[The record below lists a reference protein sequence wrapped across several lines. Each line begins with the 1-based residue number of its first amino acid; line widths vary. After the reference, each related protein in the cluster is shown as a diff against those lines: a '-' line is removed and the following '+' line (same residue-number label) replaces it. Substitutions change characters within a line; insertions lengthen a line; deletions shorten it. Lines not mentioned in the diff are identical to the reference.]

1 MAEFH
6 YLTVARHQERILHT
20 VPLLPEEQVP
30 LAAAA
35 GRTLAGD
42 AVAALDLP
50 PWDNSAMDGY
60 AVSAA
65 DTSAAT
71 AEQPVRLDVVAELPA
86 GTDQDPAL
94 ATGQAARIMTGAPMP
109 TDADAVVPLEDTV
122 GWDPAAPTAGTTRPD
137 HVDLHSPVRA
147 GRHVRPRGDDVR
159 TGHRVAASGQ
169 ELTPHRLSAV
179 AAAGIAEVVVRTR
192 PRVVVVS
199 TGSELVAPGAP
210 VRRGQIP
217 DSNSHLL
224 TALVRAGGGEV
235 IHRGQV
241 SDDPAQLRDLLVSTV
256 ATSDAVI
263 VTGGASVG
271 AHDVAR
277 LVLAPDAAGGV
288 PLERRSSAEGSPGAG
303 SPTPGGTGDGPETPA
318 DPRARL
324 DDRAVRFDRVAVQ
337 PGKPQGF
344 GLLPDGRPVWSLPGN
359 PVSAW
364 VSYLVFVEPGL
375 LAMQGRETPLA
386 DWQPVTTADGWR
398 SPPRREQ
405 FVPVRVVSAP
415 GEPLRVAQATERG
428 SGSHL
433 AGRMARA
440 TGLARVPAA
449 TTEVSA
455 GDTVLYR
462 ALEG

>member
-1 MAEFH
+1 MPEFR
-6 YLTVARHQERILHT
+6 YLPVDAHRDRVLAT
-20 VPLLPEEQVP
+20 VPVLPAETLP
-30 LAAAA
+30 LDRAP
-35 GRTLAGD
+35 GRTLAAP

-60 AVSAA
+60 AVRSRDTVDAA
-65 DTSAAT
+65 AGV
-71 AEQPVRLDVVAELPA
+71 PVRLEVVAELPA
-86 GTDQDPAL
+86 GTAEDPAL
-94 ATGQAARIMTGAPMP
+94 GPGRAARIMTGAPMP
-109 TDADAVVPLEDTV
+109 TAADAVVPLEDTV
-122 GWDPAAPTAGTTRPD
+122 GWDPAAPTAGTAAPA
-137 HVDLHSPVRA
+137 HVDLDRPATA
-147 GRHVRPRGDDVR
+147 GRHVRRRGEDVR
-159 TGHRVAASGQ
+159 AGDRVAAAG
-169 ELTPHRLSAV
+169 EALTAHRLSAV
-179 AAAGIAEVVVRTR
+179 AAAGVAEVAVHRA

-199 TGSELVAPGAP
+199 TGSELVAPGRP

-224 TALVRAGGGEV
+224 AALVRGAGGEV
-235 IHRGQV
+235 VHRGQV
-241 SDDPAQLRDLLVSTV
+241 SDDPAGLRRLLA
-256 ATSDAVI
+256 ATAAESDAVV

-288 PLERRSSAEGSPGAG
+288 PLTDAAASPAPGPDGSRAAAG
-303 SPTPGGTGDGPETPA
+303 V
-318 DPRARL
+318 
-324 DDRAVRFDRVAVQ
+324 AVRFDRVAVQ

-364 VSYLVFVEPGL
+364 VGFVLFVEPGL
-375 LAMQGRETPLA
+375 LAMQGRARPVTP
-386 DWQPVTTADGWR
+386 WQPVTAEDGWR

-405 FVPVRVVSAP
+405 YVPVRVVSDP

-449 TTEVSA
+449 TTEVSP

-462 ALEG
+462 SLEA

>member
-1 MAEFH
+1 MTEFQ
-6 YLTVARHQERILHT
+6 YVTVEAHHDRVLRV
-20 VPLLPEEQVP
+20 VPLLAEEP
-30 LAAAA
+30 ATLEAAA
-35 GRTLAGD
+35 GCTLARD
-42 AVAALDLP
+42 AVATLDLP

-60 AVSAA
+60 AVRSA
-65 DTSAAT
+65 DTAPAAPDR
-71 AEQPVRLDVVAELPA
+71 PVRLDVVAELPA
-86 GTDQDPAL
+86 GTALDPPL
-94 ATGQAARIMTGAPMP
+94 APGQSARIMTGAPMP

-122 GWDPAAPTAGTTRPD
+122 GWNPAAPTAGTTRPD
-137 HVDLHSPVRA
+137 HVELSSPVVA

-159 TGHRVAASGQ
+159 TGHRVAAAGQ
-169 ELTPHRLSAV
+169 ELAPHRLSAV
-179 AAAGIAEVVVRTR
+179 AAAGIAEVAVRRR

-199 TGSELVAPGAP
+199 TGSELVAPGQP

-224 TALVRAGGGEV
+224 AALVRAGAGEV
-235 IHRGQV
+235 THRGQV
-241 SDDPAQLRDLLVSTV
+241 SDDPEQLRDLLASTA

-277 LVLAPDAAGGV
+277 LVLAPEAAGGV
-288 PLERRSSAEGSPGAG
+288 PLDHAPNRGSAPGAG
-303 SPTPGGTGDGPETPA
+303 GT
-318 DPRARL
+318 
-324 DDRAVRFDRVAVQ
+324 AVRFDRVAVQ

-364 VSYLVFVEPGL
+364 VSYLLFVEPGL
-375 LAMQGRETPLA
+375 LAMQGRARPLA
-386 DWQPVTTADGWR
+386 RWQPVTTEEGWR

-405 FVPVRVVSAP
+405 FVPVRVVSAA
-415 GEPLRVAQATERG
+415 GEPLRVAQATDRG

-440 TGLARVPAA
+440 TGLARVPAV
-449 TTEVSA
+449 TTAVSA

-462 ALEG
+462 ALEA

>member
-6 YLTVARHQERILHT
+6 YIPVARHQERVLRV
-20 VPLLPEEQVP
+20 VPLLTEDS
-30 LAAAA
+30 LALECAA
-35 GRTLAGD
+35 GCTLARD

-60 AVSAA
+60 AVRST
-65 DTSAAT
+65 DTASAT
-71 AEQPVRLDVVAELPA
+71 ADGPVRLDVVAELPA
-86 GTDQDPAL
+86 GTDLDPVL
-94 ATGQAARIMTGAPMP
+94 APGQAARIMTGAPMP
-109 TDADAVVPLEDTV
+109 TDADAVVPLEDTL
-122 GWDPAAPTAGTTRPD
+122 GWDPAAPTAGTARPD
-137 HVDLHSPVRA
+137 HVALSSPVTA

-159 TGHRVAASGQ
+159 TGHRVAGAGQ

-179 AAAGIAEVVVRTR
+179 AAAGIAEVEVRRR

-199 TGSELVAPGAP
+199 TGSELVAPGEP

-224 TALVRAGGGEV
+224 TALVRASGGEV
-235 IHRGQV
+235 VHRGQV
-241 SDDPAQLRDLLVSTV
+241 SDDPAQLRDLLVSTA

-288 PLERRSSAEGSPGAG
+288 PLGNDSRGAG
-303 SPTPGGTGDGPETPA
+303 SPDAGSVGGAGDGTGSSASPQAET
-318 DPRARL
+318 

-344 GLLPDGRPVWSLPGN
+344 GLLRDGRPVWSLPGN

-375 LAMQGRETPLA
+375 LAMQGRARPLA
-386 DWQPVTTADGWR
+386 DWQPVTTDEGWR

-405 FVPVRVVSAP
+405 FVPVRVVSGP
-415 GEPLRVAQATERG
+415 GEALRVVQATERG

-440 TGLARVPAA
+440 TGMVRVPAA

-462 ALEG
+462 ALEA

>member
-6 YLTVARHQERILHT
+6 YIPVADHQARVLRV
-20 VPLLPEEQVP
+20 VPLLAEDTVGLED
-30 LAAAA
+30 AA
-35 GRTLAGD
+35 GHTLARD

-60 AVSAA
+60 AVRSA
-65 DTSAAT
+65 DTTSATTDA
-71 AEQPVRLDVVAELPA
+71 PVRLDVVAELPA
-86 GTDQDPAL
+86 GTDLDPPL
-94 ATGQAARIMTGAPMP
+94 APGQAARIMTGAPLP

-137 HVDLHSPVRA
+137 HVELSAPVAA

-159 TGHRVAASGQ
+159 TGHRVASAGQ
-169 ELTPHRLSAV
+169 ELAPHRLSAV
-179 AAAGIAEVVVRTR
+179 AAAGIAAVTVRRR

-199 TGSELVAPGAP
+199 TGSELVAPGEP

-224 TALVRAGGGEV
+224 TALVRASGGEV
-235 IHRGQV
+235 VHRGQV
-241 SDDPAQLRDLLVSTV
+241 SDDPARLRDLLVST
-256 ATSDAVI
+256 AADSDAVI

-277 LVLAPDAAGGV
+277 LVLAPDAVGGV
-288 PLERRSSAEGSPGAG
+288 PLERRPAVPGSPGDV
-303 SPTPGGTGDGPETPA
+303 SPTPRGTGGGPETPTG
-318 DPRARL
+318 PL
-324 DDRAVRFDRVAVQ
+324 NHVDDRAVRFDRVAVQ

-375 LAMQGRETPLA
+375 LAMQDRAAPLA
-386 DWQPVTTADGWR
+386 DWHPVTTDEGWR

-415 GEPLRVAQATERG
+415 GEPVRVAQATERG

-440 TGLARVPAA
+440 TGLVRVPAA

-462 ALEG
+462 ALEA

>member
-1 MAEFH
+1 MPEFH
-6 YLTVARHQERILHT
+6 YVTVEAHQQRVLAL
-20 VPLLPEEQVP
+20 VPVLPEEEAG
-30 LAAAA
+30 LEAAA
-35 GRTLAGD
+35 GRTLSRD

-60 AVSAA
+60 AVRAA
-65 DTSAAT
+65 DTQAARGDR
-71 AEQPVRLDVVAELPA
+71 PVRLDVVAELPA
-86 GTDQDPAL
+86 GTDQDPRL
-94 ATGQAARIMTGAPMP
+94 QPGQAARIMTGAPMP
-109 TDADAVVPLEDTV
+109 TAADAVVPLEDTV
-122 GWDPAAPTAGTTRPD
+122 GWDPAAPTAGSARPD
-137 HVDLHSPVRA
+137 HVWLEAPVRA
-147 GRHVRPRGDDVR
+147 SRHVRPRGDDIR
-159 TGHRVAASGQ
+159 AGDRVAAAGE
-169 ELTPHRLSAV
+169 ELTAHRLAAV
-179 AAAGIAEVVVRTR
+179 AAAGTGRVAVRRR

-199 TGSELVAPGAP
+199 TGSELVLPGEP

-224 TALVRAGGGEV
+224 AALVRAAGGEV
-235 IHRGQV
+235 VHRGQV
-241 SDDPAQLRDLLVSTV
+241 PDDPEQARALLAGT
-256 ATSDAVI
+256 AAASDAVVI
-263 VTGGASVG
+263 TGGASVG

-277 LVLAPDAAGGV
+277 LVLAP
-288 PLERRSSAEGSPGAG
+288 GAD
-303 SPTPGGTGDGPETPA
+303 GGTPLDRSPAPVDETAPSGPGP
-318 DPRARL
+318 
-324 DDRAVRFDRVAVQ
+324 AVRFDRVAVQ

-364 VSYLVFVEPGL
+364 VSFVLFVEPGL
-375 LAMQGRETPLA
+375 WAMQGRARPVA
-386 DWQPVTTADGWR
+386 HWQPVTTAEGWR

-405 FVPVRVVSAP
+405 VVPVRVVSAP
-415 GEPLRVAQATERG
+415 GEPVRIAQATERG

-462 ALEG
+462 ALEA

>member
-1 MAEFH
+1 VAEFH
-6 YLTVARHQERILHT
+6 YVPVAQHQERILRV
-20 VPLLPEEQVP
+20 VPVLAGEPAP
-30 LAAAA
+30 LETAA
-35 GRTLAGD
+35 GRTLARD

-60 AVSAA
+60 AVRSA
-65 DTSAAT
+65 DTAPAAR
-71 AEQPVRLDVVAELPA
+71 EQPVRLDVVAELPA
-86 GTDQDPAL
+86 GTDLDPPL
-94 ATGQAARIMTGAPMP
+94 APGQAARIMTGAPLP
-109 TDADAVVPLEDTV
+109 SDADAVVPLEDTV
-122 GWDPAAPTAGTTRPD
+122 GWDPAAPTAGTTPPD
-137 HVDLHSPVRA
+137 HVDLDSPVMA

-159 TGHRVAASGQ
+159 SGHRVAPAGR

-179 AAAGIAEVVVRTR
+179 AAAGIAEVTVRRR

-199 TGSELVAPGAP
+199 TGSELVAPGEP

-217 DSNSHLL
+217 DSNSHLMA
-224 TALVRAGGGEV
+224 ALVRAGGGEV
-235 IHRGQV
+235 AHRGQV
-241 SDDPAQLRDLLVSTV
+241 SDDPEELQGLLAST
-256 ATSDAVI
+256 AASSDAVV

-277 LVLAPDAAGGV
+277 LVLAPEAAGGV
-288 PLERRSSAEGSPGAG
+288 PVGSAPG
-303 SPTPGGTGDGPETPA
+303 PGPA
-318 DPRARL
+318 PDAT
-324 DDRAVRFDRVAVQ
+324 VRFDRVAVQ

-364 VSYLVFVEPGL
+364 VSYLLFVEPGL
-375 LAMQGRETPLA
+375 LAMQGRSRPLA
-386 DWQPVTTADGWR
+386 DWQPVTADDGWR

-433 AGRMARA
+433 AGRLARA

-449 TTEVSA
+449 TTEVST

-462 ALEG
+462 ALES

>member
-1 MAEFH
+1 MA
-6 YLTVARHQERILHT
+6 
-20 VPLLPEEQVP
+20 P
-30 LAAAA
+30 
-35 GRTLAGD
+35 
-42 AVAALDLP
+42 
-50 PWDNSAMDGY
+50 
-60 AVSAA
+60 
-65 DTSAAT
+65 
-71 AEQPVRLDVVAELPA
+71 
-86 GTDQDPAL
+86 
-94 ATGQAARIMTGAPMP
+94 GQAARIMTGAPLP

-122 GWDPAAPTAGTTRPD
+122 GWDPTAPTAGTARPD
-137 HVDLHSPVRA
+137 HVALSSPVTA

-159 TGHRVAASGQ
+159 TGHRVAVTGQ

-179 AAAGIAEVVVRTR
+179 AAAGIAEVAVRSR

-199 TGSELVAPGAP
+199 TGSELVAPGEP

-217 DSNSHLL
+217 DSNSQLL
-224 TALVRAGGGEV
+224 TALVRASGGEV
-235 IHRGQV
+235 VHRGQV
-241 SDDPAQLRDLLVSTV
+241 SDDPAQLRDLLESTV

-277 LVLAPDAAGGV
+277 LVLAPDAVGGV
-288 PLERRSSAEGSPGAG
+288 PLEGRSPGTGSPDAG
-303 SPTPGGTGDGPETPA
+303 YHTPGRARGGTGSPSAPPTEI
-318 DPRARL
+318 
-324 DDRAVRFDRVAVQ
+324 DDRVVRFDRVAVQ

-375 LAMQGRETPLA
+375 LAMQGRAKPLA
-386 DWQPVTTADGWR
+386 DWQPVTADEGWR

-405 FVPVRVVSAP
+405 FVPVRVVSSP
-415 GEPLRVAQATERG
+415 GEAPRVAQATERG

-440 TGLARVPAA
+440 TGLARVPAT

-462 ALEG
+462 ALEA

>member
-1 MAEFH
+1 MAEFD
-6 YLTVARHQERILHT
+6 YVPVARHQERVLRV
-20 VPLLPEEQVP
+20 VPVLPEEPVP
-30 LAAAA
+30 LQAAA
-35 GRTLAGD
+35 GRTLARD

-60 AVSAA
+60 AVRSPDAASAS
-65 DTSAAT
+65 THS
-71 AEQPVRLDVVAELPA
+71 PVRLDVVAELPA
-86 GTDQDPAL
+86 GTDLDPPL
-94 ATGQAARIMTGAPMP
+94 APGQAARIMTGAPMP

-122 GWDPAAPTAGTTRPD
+122 GWDPAAPTAGTTQPD
-137 HVDLHSPVRA
+137 HVRLGSPVTA

-159 TGHRVAASGQ
+159 TGHRVAAAGQ

-179 AAAGIAEVVVRTR
+179 AAAGIAEVTVRRR

-199 TGSELVAPGAP
+199 TGSELVAPGEP

-224 TALVRAGGGEV
+224 AALVRAGGGDV
-235 IHRGQV
+235 VHRGQV
-241 SDDPAQLRDLLVSTV
+241 SDDPDELRGLLEST
-256 ATSDAVI
+256 AAISDAVI

-288 PLERRSSAEGSPGAG
+288 PLDRAAQAG
-303 SPTPGGTGDGPETPA
+303 PAADAGPATAAPDA
-318 DPRARL
+318 DES
-324 DDRAVRFDRVAVQ
+324 AVRFERVAVQ

-344 GLLPDGRPVWSLPGN
+344 GLLADGRPVWSLPGN

-375 LAMQGRETPLA
+375 LAMQGRARPLA
-386 DWQPVTTADGWR
+386 DWQPVTTEDGWR

-415 GEPLRVAQATERG
+415 GEPVRVAQATERG

-433 AGRMARA
+433 AGRMAHA
-440 TGLARVPAA
+440 TGLARVPAD

-462 ALEG
+462 ALEA